1 MSVKVLAIGKKHE
14 PWVSEGIDR
23 YVRRLKKPFDVSWQ
37 LLPHSSREGDAAREE
52 ESARILAK
60 VGERD
65 HLLLLD
71 ERGTNFDSPG
81 LSRHL
86 QGRFDGGQT
95 VTLVIGGAYG
105 VDGSVH
111 TRANTV
117 WSLSQLVFPHQLVRL
132 VVAEQLYRAQEIAGG
147 RPYHHV

>member
-1 MSVKVLAIGKKHE
+1 MSVRILAVGKKHE
-14 PWVSEGIDR
+14 SWVSEGIER
-23 YVRRLKKPFDVSWQ
+23 YAQRLKKPFDTTWQ
-37 LLPHSSREGDAAREE
+37 LLPHSSREGDAARAE

-60 VGERD
+60 VADRD
-65 HLLLLD
+65 HLMLLD
-71 ERGTNFDSPG
+71 ERGRGFDSPG

-86 QGRFDGGQT
+86 QARFDAGQA

-105 VDGSVH
+105 VDASVH
-111 TRANTV
+111 ERADTV

-132 VVAEQLYRAQEIAGG
+132 ILAEQLYRAQEIAGG